1 MCTDSRSQQEVGT
14 EQREKVL
21 EAVSYAHTHGLFLN
35 EEQSG
40 GNFRGQE
47 NSRQLSKSCE
57 GNRKRLP
64 GASCDNTWGPTRAT
78 QVPHPGIPLVEG
90 LDVDE
95 GHFPI
100 GSGHDTVMLTA
111 DNQVDVVPQLP
122 PAVTAMKKG
131 LIWSLRS

>member
-1 MCTDSRSQQEVGT
+1 MRTDSRSQQEVGT

-21 EAVSYAHTHGLFLN
+21 EAGSSPHTHGLFLN

-47 NSRQLSKSCE
+47 TLGSSKSCE
-57 GNRKRLP
+57 GNRTRLR
-64 GASCDNTWGPTRAT
+64 GAAVTHVGPTRAT

-100 GSGHDTVMLTA
+100 GSGHDAVMLTA